1 MQVRVVRRA
10 KAMPE
15 TSERPYEST
24 GSVGL
29 GPCAGTSTDER
40 GIEIIDT
47 RPERRGRH
55 LTKRQCA
62 RIKLAFLAAYS
73 KYGNMSKAARMADIS
88 RNAIYDWLETDQEFA
103 QAFRTAEAAA
113 LEYLEAEAW
122 RRAVEGSPYE
132 RTSYWHGEPVGTDRK
147 IEYSDQLLTLLLR
160 ARAPEK
166 YRDRMDVAVSQ
177 VIKTV
182 AGVDPASVL

>member
-1 MQVRVVRRA
+1 
-10 KAMPE
+10 MPE
-15 TSERPYEST
+15 TSEIPYEST
-24 GSVGL
+24 GSDGATGL
-29 GPCAGTSTDER
+29 AVQVEV
-40 GIEIIDT
+40 IDR
-47 RPERRGRH
+47 RPERRGRS

-147 IEYSDQLLTLLLR
+147 IEYSDALMTLLLR

-166 YRDRMDVAVSQ
+166 YREKLDVNVQQ
-177 VIKTV
+177 VVKTV
-182 AGVDPASVL
+182 VGLDPSEVL